1 MHPELLFHWQR
12 APFLRAVLPLMAG
25 IAWQWYIQAPIWA
38 SLLPGVLGLGGLL
51 LVFALPHRFR
61 FRFGYL
67 GILCQ
72 GLLFFSLGSLLCTT
86 ADSRSHSRWI
96 GYHLSENTNA
106 IEVVLTEEPVE
117 KARTYRVI
125 AEALT
130 LQNGEKKIPVSGRL
144 LLYLKKQPSLAT
156 LRPGDRIL
164 LHKIP
169 ERIHNAGNPGEF
181 DQEQLWLLRG
191 ITHSVF
197 ADSSQYQLLKGTAQ
211 GFVLLRW
218 ISQFRH
224 AILDR
229 LHKNFTNE
237 TAAGLA
243 SALLIGYRNELD
255 PELAAAYSN
264 TGVIHVIAISGLHLA
279 LLGWLLEKIVSP
291 FKKTKLG
298 LFLSQLVLLSVL
310 WVFSLLAEATP
321 SVLRAV
327 ILFTVLGT
335 GQLLDRKGNSLNTL
349 AAAAFLLLCYNP
361 FWLWDLGF
369 QLSFIAVL
377 SILIF
382 GKRLSQ
388 IFSHANFLIHQLGQ
402 LVAVSLAAQILTT
415 PFTLFYFHQFPA
427 SFLLSNL
434 VAVPLSSIILGAA
447 LLTCLLA
454 YVPVVGIFIASAT
467 EGMILL
473 MNKYVQW
480 VEAIPGMLWKN
491 LYWSFTETVL
501 LLLLCFALSH
511 WLLNKATTGR
521 IFSLLLG
528 TVLLLMQVAHKI
540 QASPVR
546 LIVYNHKKHTLV
558 EFMKGNQSQV
568 FADSLSFRDPSI
580 EKYLLSPSHQFF
592 NIRHTEKHVLPL
604 SFEVDSLTMLCP
616 HKNYEPQNKIA
627 DTVEVLLLTRQA
639 PYDPGPWLKNKTIRS
654 AVFTG
659 ALGARTAER
668 WRSSLDSL
676 RIPIHDMV
684 IKGAFVYS
692 PR

>member
-12 APFLRAVLPLMAG
+12 APFLRAVLPFMAG
-25 IAWQWYIQAPIWA
+25 IAWQWYTQPQIITTLITGL
-38 SLLPGVLGLGGLL
+38 SGLGGLL
-51 LVFALPHRFR
+51 LVFILPHRYR
-61 FRFGYL
+61 FRFGYI
-67 GILCQ
+67 GILFQ
-72 GLLFFSLGSLLCTT
+72 GLLFFSLGSFLCIT
-86 ADSRSHSRWI
+86 ADSRTSSHWI

-106 IEVVLTEEPVE
+106 IEIVLTEEPVE
-117 KARTYRVI
+117 KARTYRII
-125 AEALT
+125 AKAVSI
-130 LQNGEKKIPVSGRL
+130 QIGAAKIPVSGRL
-144 LLYLKKQPSLAT
+144 LLYLKKQISLAT
-156 LRPGDRIL
+156 LQPGDRIL

-181 DQEQLWLLRG
+181 DQEQRWLLRG

-197 ADSSQYQLLKGTAQ
+197 ADSSQYQLLKGAAQ
-211 GFVLLRW
+211 GYGLLRW

-224 AILDR
+224 IILDR

-237 TAAGLA
+237 SAAGLA
-243 SALLIGYRNELD
+243 AALLIGYRNELD
-255 PELAAAYSN
+255 PELASAYSN

-279 LLGWLLEKIVSP
+279 LLGWLLEKILSP
-291 FKKTKLG
+291 FKKTKIG
-298 LFLSQLVLLSVL
+298 LLLSQLILLSVL
-310 WVFSLLAEATP
+310 WVFSLLAEGTP

-454 YVPVVGIFIASAT
+454 YVPVIGTFIASVT
-467 EGMILL
+467 EGMILF

-528 TVLLLMQVAHKI
+528 TVLLFIQVTYKF
-540 QASPVR
+540 QTSPVR

-568 FADSLSFRDPSI
+568 LVDSLSFRDPSV

-592 NIRHTEKHVLPL
+592 RIRSTSQQLLPIY
-604 SFEVDSLTMLCP
+604 FKMESLTLLCP
-616 HKNYEPQNKIA
+616 HKKYEARKEIT
-627 DTVEVLLLTRQA
+627 DTIDLLLLSQNA

-654 AVFTG
+654 AVITG
-659 ALGARTAER
+659 AVGPRTAER

>member
-1 MHPELLFHWQR
+1 
-12 APFLRAVLPLMAG
+12 MAG
-25 IAWQWYIQAPIWA
+25 IVWQWYTQPQIITT
-38 SLLPGVLGLGGLL
+38 LTTGLIGLGGLL
-51 LVFALPHRFR
+51 LVFVLPHRYR
-61 FRFGYL
+61 FRFGYIS
-67 GILCQ
+67 ILFQ
-72 GLLFFSLGSLLCTT
+72 GLLFFSLGSFLCIT
-86 ADSRSHSRWI
+86 ADSRSGSHWI

-106 IEVVLTEEPVE
+106 IEIVLREEPVE
-117 KARTYRVI
+117 KARTYRII
-125 AEALT
+125 AKAVSI
-130 LQNGEKKIPVSGRL
+130 QIGAAKIPASGGL
-144 LLYLKKQPSLAT
+144 LLYLKKQISLAT
-156 LRPGDRIL
+156 LQPGDRIL

-181 DQEQLWLLRG
+181 DQEQRWLLRG

-197 ADSSQYQLLKGTAQ
+197 ADSSQYQLLKGAAQ
-211 GFVLLRW
+211 GYGLLRW

-224 AILDR
+224 IILDR

-237 TAAGLA
+237 SAAGLA
-243 SALLIGYRNELD
+243 AALLIGYRNELD
-255 PELAAAYSN
+255 PELASAYSN

-279 LLGWLLEKIVSP
+279 LLGWLLEKILSP
-291 FKKTKLG
+291 FKKTKIG
-298 LFLSQLVLLSVL
+298 LLLSQLILLSVL
-310 WVFSLLAEATP
+310 WVFSLLAEGTP

-434 VAVPLSSIILGAA
+434 VAVPLSSVILGAA

-454 YVPVVGIFIASAT
+454 YVPVIGTFIASAT
-467 EGMILL
+467 EGMILF

-480 VEAIPGMLWKN
+480 VEAIPGMLWED
-491 LYWSFTETVL
+491 LYWSFTETLL

-528 TVLLLMQVAHKI
+528 TGLLLIQVTYKF
-540 QASPVR
+540 QTSPVR
-546 LIVYNHKKHTLV
+546 LIVYNHKKYTLV

-568 FADSLSFRDPSI
+568 FVDSLSLHDPSI

-592 NIRHTEKHVLPL
+592 NIRHTEKYVLPL

-616 HKNYEPQNKIA
+616 HKNYEPQNKLA
-627 DTVEVLLLTRQA
+627 DTIDVLLLTRQA
-639 PYDPGPWLKNKTIRS
+639 PYDPGPWLENKSIRR
-654 AVFTG
+654 AVITG
-659 ALGARTAER
+659 AVGPRTAER